1 MKKLLMLFMVLLMSC
16 STDNGLSVEEVTVYD
31 TVTVENEIDVEI
43 KKEVEKL
50 VNVYDTFPTGKL
62 VEIFDTT
69 EIKIK
74 RYVYDTIKVD
84 DSNIDNIDNI
94 DTIIVDKIDTISNTY
109 LINDVDNEIMY
120 YMGNYNYRDLT
131 TAFNAK
137 NIDVEYIQLID
148 FLQYETDEIKESTE
162 DDYIIIS
169 YDMNG
174 DTYTDENY
182 NLFKVLDL
190 SIMHKFVTN
199 IVFYHID
206 DENTIYDISFE
217 EY

>member
-74 RYVYDTIKVD
+74 RYVYDTIKYSFYIKD
-84 DSNIDNIDNI
+84 RALHKSN
-94 DTIIVDKIDTISNTY
+94 VY
-109 LINDVDNEIMY
+109 LRFD
-120 YMGNYNYRDLT
+120 
-131 TAFNAK
+131 TAFTSN
-137 NIDVEYIQLID
+137 
-148 FLQYETDEIKESTE
+148 
-162 DDYIIIS
+162 
-169 YDMNG
+169 M
-174 DTYTDENY
+174 
-182 NLFKVLDL
+182 
-190 SIMHKFVTN
+190 
-199 IVFYHID
+199 
-206 DENTIYDISFE
+206 
-217 EY
+217 